1 MEYLKLAEEKGS
13 PKRESK
19 ISKARS
25 QKSMRCSLLEA
36 IAQVHGGDVVSRKD
50 EDGIVRMKIV
60 VKKQDLKQLLEMIG
74 GGTNESRKASTVLSA
89 FSSILTLEQR
99 LNIMRRRHMK
109 RAERQKGCAS
119 TWRPV
124 LQSIPE

>member
-1 MEYLKLAEEKGS
+1 MEYLKVAEEKGS
-13 PKRESK
+13 PKRESR

-25 QKSMRCSLLEA
+25 QKSMRSSLLEA

-50 EDGIVRMKIV
+50 EDGVVRMKIV
-60 VKKQDLKQLLEMIG
+60 VKKQDLKQMLEMIG
-74 GGTNESRKASTVLSA
+74 GGTNDSPKASTVLSA

-99 LNIMRRRHMK
+99 LNIMRKRQMR
-109 RAERQKGCAS
+109 RAERHKGCGS